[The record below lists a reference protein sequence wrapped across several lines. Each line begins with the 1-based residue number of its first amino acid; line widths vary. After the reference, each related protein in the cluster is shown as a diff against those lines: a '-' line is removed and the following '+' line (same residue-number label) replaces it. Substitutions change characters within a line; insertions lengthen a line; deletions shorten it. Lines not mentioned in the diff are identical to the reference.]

1 MLLQHLPE
9 ANSIV
14 SDWPKDRLLRPKDRI
29 NLSSKKYK
37 IESESNLHEHELQ
50 AGGPRTSY
58 LWREKLLKELMTN
71 YVKNQAAPAFPI
83 I

>member
-37 IESESNLHEHELQ
+37 IESESNLHKHELQ
-50 AGGPRTSY
+50 AGGPADFVSVAG
-58 LWREKLLKELMTN
+58 EAFEGADDELC
-71 YVKNQAAPAFPI
+71 
-83 I
+83 